1 MAETYSVK
9 FHFDNEFR
17 AAPVSYGPIQLIQL
31 GDLSCGKQYHMEAHK
46 QWCNEITFVVGGRGK
61 IASKGRTFAVERG
74 DIVISAIRDI
84 HEILTD
90 SEEPMRFFYL
100 GFNFS
105 EDRPEFER
113 FIPVKDLFFNVP
125 NPLTKDRFNLQETFV
140 SLFNEFIN
148 DYRLREISIQNLVE
162 QIILYTYRNYLQD
175 VKHGYST
182 KMLQRTGDEIVY
194 ELISYID
201 QNVSGL
207 KSLTE
212 LSDHFGYSYP
222 YLSQIFSKVMGRSLK
237 DYFTEK
243 RIEKAMELIGEDVS
257 VTEISK
263 ILGYESI
270 HSFSRAFKKQVG
282 VSPSAYKPEA

>member
-1 MAETYSVK
+1 MAETYRVK

-46 QWCNEITFVVGGRGK
+46 QWCNEITYVAGGRGR
-61 IASKGRTFAVERG
+61 ITSKGQTFEVERG
-74 DIVISAIRDI
+74 NIVISAIRDM
-84 HEILTD
+84 HEIMTD
-90 SEEPMRFFYL
+90 SEEPLRFFYL
-100 GFNFS
+100 GFNFN

-113 FIPVKDLFFNVP
+113 FAPVKDFFFNVP
-125 NPLTKDRFNLQETFV
+125 IPLTKDKFNLQEAFV
-140 SLFNEFIN
+140 SLFNEFIA

-162 QIILYTYRNYLQD
+162 QIIIYTYRNFLQD
-175 VKHGYST
+175 VQHGYST
-182 KMLQRTGDEIVY
+182 KMLQRTGNEIVY
-194 ELISYID
+194 DIVSTIDHNVIS
-201 QNVSGL
+201 L
-207 KSLTE
+207 KSLSE
-212 LSDHFGYSYP
+212 LSDRLGYSYP

-243 RIEKAMELIGEDVS
+243 RIEKAMELIREDVS
-257 VTEISK
+257 VTEISQ

-282 VSPSAYKPEA
+282 VSPSAFKPET